1 MRHEGVIS
9 DPVAPGVEGV
19 RACIVYADARS
30 LKEERGGVSIV

>member
-19 RACIVYADARS
+19 GACIVYADARP
-30 LKEERGGVSIV
+30 LKEERGGVSII